1 MKAIV
6 FILIGAGILQGPVKK
21 QGQDQPLAGKML
33 IINSFNASATEG
45 RKNKKELFAR
55 LTDSLEQILAHEVR
69 TQYEIEVEVLPG
81 LFAPSENDSTMIAM
95 LTEHAATKLV
105 VIRDLD
111 VYFEQTHVDVSGTKN
126 DKTRT
131 AYYNICARIRYDLYG
146 KLGRLDISSKTYCE
160 YHSRRNV
167 ISGLLAAGPNIMANR
182 EDAYKILIKNVDEY
196 LRTLSNNLI
205 YQ

>member
-1 MKAIV
+1 MKGIG
-6 FILIGAGILQGPVKK
+6 FILICAGVLQISATTKESKRPS
-21 QGQDQPLAGKML
+21 QGKLL
-33 IINSFNASATEG
+33 IINAFDASKIEG
-45 RKNKKELFAR
+45 RKNKKELFGR
-55 LTDSLEQILAHEVR
+55 LTDSLEQVLAYEIR
-69 TQYEIEVEVLPG
+69 TQYEMEVVVLPG
-81 LFAPSENDSTMIAM
+81 LFPAPENDSSMISL
-95 LTEHAATKLV
+95 LTEHAASKVV
-105 VIRDLD
+105 VIRNLD
-111 VYFEQTHVDVSGTKN
+111 VYFEQTRVDVSGTKN

-131 AYYNICARIRYDLYG
+131 AYYDICSRIRYDLYG

-167 ISGLLAAGPNIMANR
+167 VSGLLAMGPNIMANR